1 MEVSGEQE
9 ETERDFAETLQSQEP
24 KPCVWEGELET
35 SRRELMD
42 GSLQGGEGCAKGP
55 SWPVVLQLQNRCIAG
70 PQPSICMERN
80 RRSIVA
86 GDTLLRE
93 TEVSASQ
100 PDLCLGL
107 GRCRDD
113 QGLSGLRL
121 LPSLLF
127 HMGTN
132 VTARDFKH
140 IRRDYMDFGVLA
152 KGMGAHVVSP
162 QSGWWRGTTN
172 TIRVTGTCWDSSHN
186 WSAVMGR
193 YRVFR
198 KEAGRQGGV
207 EADMWRSSSD
217 VWSSWMGQTVGWV
230 RACGSGQGLVISNG
244 ASLVGVC

>member
-1 MEVSGEQE
+1 MCLMEVSGEQE
-9 ETERDFAETLQSQEP
+9 ETERDFAETLKSQDP
-24 KPCVWEGELET
+24 KLRVWEGELET
-35 SRRELMD
+35 SRRGLMD
-42 GSLQGGEGCAKGP
+42 GSLQGGEGCAISGILCKGP

-93 TEVSASQ
+93 TEFSASQ

-140 IRRDYMDFGVLA
+140 IRRHYMDFGVLA

-162 QSGWWRGTTN
+162 QPGW
-172 TIRVTGTCWDSSHN
+172 
-186 WSAVMGR
+186 
-193 YRVFR
+193 
-198 KEAGRQGGV
+198 
-207 EADMWRSSSD
+207 
-217 VWSSWMGQTVGWV
+217 
-230 RACGSGQGLVISNG
+230 
-244 ASLVGVC
+244 